1 MRDARSCRRRATY
14 PTAALPRKGVEM
26 FHNRA
31 EALAL
36 ALPAAVFAAV
46 VFLAPVVI
54 LLAEGFRNVDGWSVS
69 AYTGFLSD
77 PLNRTVFL
85 RTLRLGAAVTVVAA
99 VIGYAAAFAI
109 VNLPPKGKGRM
120 IGLVVLPLM
129 VSPVARTYAWIV
141 ILGRTGIVNQAL
153 TSVGLTDE
161 PVRFLFTETAVFVGL
176 LQLFLPL
183 MILALIS
190 ALENMPKDAIPA
202 ARVLGAN
209 WFQVFWKVILPL
221 TREGLVIGGTLV
233 FTGSLTAY
241 ITPAI
246 LGGSKVLML
255 ETLLYQRVT
264 VANDFVSASVI
275 AFILIVMSFAANLLL
290 KRLATARSKR

>member
-1 MRDARSCRRRATY
+1 
-14 PTAALPRKGVEM
+14 M
-26 FHNRA
+26 FQNRA

-36 ALPAAVFAAV
+36 ALPAAVFAAI

-54 LLAEGFRNVDGWSVS
+54 LLAEGFRSADSWSLS
-69 AYTGFLSD
+69 AYTTFFSD

-85 RTLRLGAAVTVVAA
+85 RTFRLGLMVTVVSA

-109 VNLPPKGKGRM
+109 VNLTPRHKGQM

-129 VSPVARTYAWIV
+129 ISSVARTYAWIV

-153 TSVGLTDE
+153 QLVGLSDE
-161 PVRFLFTETAVFVGL
+161 PIRFLFTETAVFIGL

-183 MILALIS
+183 MILSLIS

-209 WFQVFWKVILPL
+209 WFQVFFKVILPL
-221 TREGLVIGGTLV
+221 TKEGLVIGGTLV

-264 VANDFVSASVI
+264 VANDFVAASVI

-290 KRLATARSKR
+290 KRLATARNKR

>member
-1 MRDARSCRRRATY
+1 
-14 PTAALPRKGVEM
+14 M
-26 FHNRA
+26 FQNRA

-36 ALPAAVFAAV
+36 ALPAAVFAGV

-54 LLAEGFRNVDGWSVS
+54 LLSEGFRSDAGWSLS
-69 AYTGFLSD
+69 AYVDFFSHA
-77 PLNRTVFL
+77 LNRTVFL
-85 RTLRLGAAVTVVAA
+85 RSLRLALEVTAVSA
-99 VIGYAAAFAI
+99 ILGYAAALAI
-109 VNLPPKGKGRM
+109 VNLPPSGKGRV

-129 VSPVARTYAWIV
+129 ISPVARTYAWIV
-141 ILGRTGIVNQAL
+141 ILGRTGIVNKAL
-153 TSVGLTDE
+153 TGLGLSDE
-161 PVRFLFTETAVFVGL
+161 PIRLLFTETAVFIGL

-183 MILALIS
+183 MILSLIS

-209 WFQVFWKVILPL
+209 WLQVFWKVILPL

-255 ETLLYQRVT
+255 ETLLYQQVS
-264 VANDFVSASVI
+264 VKSDFVSASVI
-275 AFILIVMSFAANLLL
+275 AFILIVMSFAANILL
-290 KRLATARSKR
+290 KRLATARNRR